1 MRRKIKLALKS
12 DLIKV
17 SSKTG
22 IATAVKITSGFI
34 ISKILAI
41 FVGPS
46 GLAILGQLSNVGNI
60 IQSLSTGG
68 ITVGVTKYIAEYSD
82 DKEAQQKIINNSFK
96 ITFICSLLCT
106 AGVFLSYRFLGDFF
120 LILTNTTI

>member
-1 MRRKIKLALKS
+1 MHQKIKHALKS

-22 IATAVKITSGFI
+22 LATVVKIVSSFI
-34 ISKILAI
+34 VSKVLAI

-46 GLAILGQLSNVGNI
+46 GLAVLGQLTNVGNM

-82 DKEAQQKIINNSFK
+82 NKEAQQRIINNSIK
-96 ITFICSLLCT
+96 ITFICSTICT
-106 AGVFLSYRFLGDFF
+106 VGVLLSYRYLGNFF
-120 LILTNTTI
+120 F